1 MFHKSGTESK
11 NRLLRS
17 RTTTR
22 TYCYSPCTPR
32 SSLPLWDR
40 SKSGTLDPPPV
51 SCALSIIR
59 EASKRTSRC
68 LHQNNTEWSAW
79 IDDANRWDRGVIH
92 SVLAVPGGWSLA
104 LEILWFNSLYS
115 IYSFNIP
122 FLNLVFSQSCMLWH
136 RITISGV
143 SSFWSRWR
151 HALTTSRNGTKLNDD
166 YIESATG
173 WYHLLDG

>member
-1 MFHKSGTESK
+1 MKLRWFQLISPQLICIPLQETVIVQMTISKAFTLSPPTQTSITVHSPRTAFHSD
-11 NRLLRS
+11 
-17 RTTTR
+17 
-22 TYCYSPCTPR
+22 
-32 SSLPLWDR
+32 LPIPL
-40 SKSGTLDPPPV
+40 
-51 SCALSIIR
+51 
-59 EASKRTSRC
+59 TS
-68 LHQNNTEWSAW
+68 H
-79 IDDANRWDRGVIH
+79 
-92 SVLAVPGGWSLA
+92 PGGWSLA

>member
-1 MFHKSGTESK
+1 MRGMGIGGRDNISFMDCTISLERERVFWGQWLGVLL
-11 NRLLRS
+11 NRF
-17 RTTTR
+17 
-22 TYCYSPCTPR
+22 YCDHSYQLVNTHCR
-32 SSLPLWDR
+32 FRAHSLPKPW
-40 SKSGTLDPPPV
+40 SGASQSD
-51 SCALSIIR
+51 CSIPKP
-59 EASKRTSRC
+59 SSSFQGN
-68 LHQNNTEWSAW
+68 HY
-79 IDDANRWDRGVIH
+79 
-92 SVLAVPGGWSLA
+92 PGGWSLA